1 MCIYFEGCRL
11 KVFYEEVFILKKI
24 FSNYPDVVS
33 LPDLMKM
40 LNIGRNTAYSL
51 LQNGELKS
59 IKVGKQYRIPK
70 QFIIEYL
77 KCC

>member
-1 MCIYFEGCRL
+1 M
-11 KVFYEEVFILKKI
+11 ILKKI

-51 LQNGELKS
+51 LQSGTLKS
-59 IKVGKQYRIPK
+59 IKIGKQYRIPK
-70 QFIIEYL
+70 QYIIEYL
-77 KCC
+77 ENC

>member
-1 MCIYFEGCRL
+1 M
-11 KVFYEEVFILKKI
+11 ILKKI

-40 LNIGRNTAYSL
+40 LNIGRNTAYGL
-51 LQNGELKS
+51 LQNGEVKS

-70 QFIIEYL
+70 QYIIEYL
-77 KCC
+77 ENC

>member
-1 MCIYFEGCRL
+1 M
-11 KVFYEEVFILKKI
+11 ILKKI

-51 LQNGELKS
+51 LQSGTLKS
-59 IKVGKQYRIPK
+59 IKIGKQYRIPK

-77 KCC
+77 ESC

>member
-1 MCIYFEGCRL
+1 ME
-11 KVFYEEVFILKKI
+11 KI

-40 LNIGRNTAYSL
+40 LNIGRNTAYRL
-51 LQNGELKS
+51 LQNGKLKS
-59 IKVGKQYRIPK
+59 IKIGKQYRIPK

-77 KCC
+77 ESC